1 MQMLLN
7 FLLNFT
13 TGGKPI
19 MNSEELN
26 KLLDRTRKVPKT
38 GKQRCFRLALELDT
52 RLQEIADAATAI
64 TGYNVSLA
72 HVARM
77 IIENYHMEILDSMTG
92 RVQELK
98 ESAMQDIDYDEDLDL
113 DLEDTEDD
121 EEETDPETDPEE
133 EYIKNLLSGAQ
144 PVTSVKWGE

>member
-1 MQMLLN
+1 
-7 FLLNFT
+7 
-13 TGGKPI
+13 

-26 KLLDRTRKVPKT
+26 RLLDRTRKVPKT

-52 RLQEIADAATAI
+52 KLQEIADAATAI

-113 DLEDTEDD
+113 EDTEDD
-121 EEETDPETDPEE
+121 EDLPEEEETDPEE

>member
-1 MQMLLN
+1 
-7 FLLNFT
+7 
-13 TGGKPI
+13 

-52 RLQEIADAATAI
+52 KLQEIADAATAI

-113 DLEDTEDD
+113 EDTEDYED
-121 EEETDPETDPEE
+121 LPEEETDPEE

-144 PVTSVKWGE
+144 PVTGAKWGD

>member
-1 MQMLLN
+1 MLLN

-13 TGGKPI
+13 AGGKPT

-52 RLQEIADAATAI
+52 KLQEIADAATAI

-113 DLEDTEDD
+113 EDTEDAED
-121 EEETDPETDPEE
+121 IPEEETDPEE

>member
-1 MQMLLN
+1 
-7 FLLNFT
+7 
-13 TGGKPI
+13 

-26 KLLDRTRKVPKT
+26 NLLDRTRKVPKT
-38 GKQRCFRLALELDT
+38 GKQRCFRLSLELDT
-52 RLQEIADAATAI
+52 KLQEIAESATAI

-77 IIENYHMEILDSMTG
+77 IIENYHMEVLDAMTG

-98 ESAMQDIDYDEDLDL
+98 ESAMEDLDYDEDL

-121 EEETDPETDPEE
+121 VDTPEEETDPEE
-133 EYIKNLLSGAQ
+133 EYIKNLLSGTQ
-144 PVTSVKWGE
+144 PVTSAKWGE